1 MPQSPPRF
9 RPRPS
14 HPPSR
19 ISSLA
24 APTPRTM
31 TTPSSH
37 NVCTATTEL
46 LLLFLLISLVP
57 CFRFFAFALSVDFV
71 KALGFGKD
79 AQSETDSTDYSTND
93 DDDDDVAETSIFKFT
108 WAIKNFSRLKA
119 RKLYSDVFLV
129 GGHQWR
135 LLLFPKGNNV
145 DSLSIYMDAADSAS
159 LVFGWTR
166 FAHFGLTVIDQL
178 KSNRSITKD
187 SQNIFCAPRSDWG
200 FPHFM
205 PLSEVH
211 NSSKGFLVNDTLI
224 IEADVTVLRFGDW
237 SYEDRKETG
246 LAAVSSRVV
255 DCYQN
260 WTDRV
265 AYSMKVLNRMIPP
278 LLDVVQSEATS
289 TDWSHQ
295 EEEPS
300 SVDLRGQSR
309 ISLGRTPRNSTLIS
323 LQWVAASGL
332 VSVRVR
338 SLEETKRNVVFKVH
352 AYEGLL

>member
-1 MPQSPPRF
+1 MD
-9 RPRPS
+9 
-14 HPPSR
+14 
-19 ISSLA
+19 L
-24 APTPRTM
+24 
-31 TTPSSH
+31 
-37 NVCTATTEL
+37 
-46 LLLFLLISLVP
+46 
-57 CFRFFAFALSVDFV
+57 
-71 KALGFGKD
+71 D

-166 FAHFGLTVIDQL
+166 FAHF
-178 KSNRSITKD
+178 D

-224 IEADVTVLRFGDW
+224 IEADVTVLRFSDW

-246 LAAVSSRVV
+246 LAAVRSRVV

-278 LLDVVQSEATS
+278 LLDGICQCF
-289 TDWSHQ
+289 D
-295 EEEPS
+295 
-300 SVDLRGQSR
+300 R
-309 ISLGRTPRNSTLIS
+309 
-323 LQWVAASGL
+323 
-332 VSVRVR
+332 
-338 SLEETKRNVVFKVH
+338 
-352 AYEGLL
+352 